1 MTLHGFV
8 ANECFMCTNVP
19 KFGLETVIALLLIV
33 FAIALATRSLLQRML
48 VDIAVLF
55 ASRSSEALLCIQT
68 VGS

>member
-1 MTLHGFV
+1 
-8 ANECFMCTNVP
+8 MCTNVP
-19 KFGLETVIALLLIV
+19 KFGLETVIVMLLIV
-33 FAIALATRSLLQRML
+33 FAIALATRSLLRRMP